1 MGEGEGDACRAGGD
15 NIDAVAAVVGKGGAK
30 GGSAIPVR
38 GPRVAMV
45 GTGEGK
51 TELAGEMVG
60 GGGEIVWEVVE
71 ARPGRDRGIRA
82 PGTEDVEGDLGK
94 GKEAVPEVVG
104 KVRVGR

>member
-15 NIDAVAAVVGKGGAK
+15 NIDAGATVVGKGGAK
-30 GGSAIPVR
+30 GESAIPVR
-38 GPRVAMV
+38 GPSVAMV

-51 TELAGEMVG
+51 TELAGGVEWV
-60 GGGEIVWEVVE
+60 GGEIVWEVVK